1 MKDELRE
8 RLSETEG
15 ESQPGDRFIAAT
27 IQKTGMTRESR
38 EQECFTDRGRYN
50 QRTIGECFYC
60 YCSSDGIDFERRKER
75 ETVVSKCCPQ
85 RQSINGI
92 KQMEGQKKMYQR
104 MISCCKERA
113 QRETDIIGSS
123 LTIAAEFLMM
133 FN

>member
-15 ESQPGDRFIAAT
+15 ESQPGDRFIAAA

-92 KQMEGQKKMYQR
+92 KQMEGQKKNVSENDFMLQR
-104 MISCCKERA
+104 KSTER
-113 QRETDIIGSS
+113 D
-123 LTIAAEFLMM
+123 
-133 FN
+133 

>member
-1 MKDELRE
+1 MKDGLRE

-92 KQMEGQKKMYQR
+92 KQMKGQKKNVSENDFMLQR
-104 MISCCKERA
+104 KSTER
-113 QRETDIIGSS
+113 D
-123 LTIAAEFLMM
+123 
-133 FN
+133 